1 MYLSDSD
8 DKQTFKNTD
17 KAIFNT
23 YYTNTFLLTR
33 QSSLISIIGYT
44 VCLDKNDFLLAEYNS
59 RSKANVFTSFF
70 AAAQKKKIN
79 FRFSKHVRHADLSFS
94 RCNALQYMEK
104 LVCVRT
110 VCIGYVAAITQ
121 SKKDSQ

>member
-1 MYLSDSD
+1 MLTDQEYVLVRTDWHTREKKSLEAYFVQKDLADKIDKKYWKPMPEELLLWYVYLSDSD

-59 RSKANVFTSFF
+59 R
-70 AAAQKKKIN
+70 
-79 FRFSKHVRHADLSFS
+79 
-94 RCNALQYMEK
+94 
-104 LVCVRT
+104 
-110 VCIGYVAAITQ
+110 
-121 SKKDSQ
+121 